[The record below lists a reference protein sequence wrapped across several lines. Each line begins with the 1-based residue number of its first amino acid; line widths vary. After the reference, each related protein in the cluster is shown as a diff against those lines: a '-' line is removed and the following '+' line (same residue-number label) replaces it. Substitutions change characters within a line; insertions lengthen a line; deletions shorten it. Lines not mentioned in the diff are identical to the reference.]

1 MNCKAEKIDVIKW
14 SDNVEEY
21 LSNALS
27 PAEVV
32 EIIPNKDEKTAV
44 AIVDDYQLSLAI
56 SGKEGQNVRLAAKRP
71 VGRLISKSKIDYV
84 NQHKITT
91 ENTNDLADDILLE
104 LKEELE
110 SAEALDLIDESTADQ
125 ELVYEDHS
133 DLEF

>member
-1 MNCKAEKIDVIKW
+1 MARRGQC
-14 SDNVEEY
+14 
-21 LSNALS
+21 
-27 PAEVV
+27 
-32 EIIPNKDEKTAV
+32 DEKTAV

-56 SGKEGQNVRLAAKRP
+56 GKEGQNVRLAAKLT
-71 VGRLISKSKIDYV
+71 GWKIDIKSKIDYV

>member
-1 MNCKAEKIDVIKW
+1 MIKW

-27 PAEVV
+27 PAKKWLKSSQTRMKKLPLPLL
-32 EIIPNKDEKTAV
+32 IISYRWRLEKRSECPPGVKLTGWK
-44 AIVDDYQLSLAI
+44 IDI
-56 SGKEGQNVRLAAKRP
+56 
-71 VGRLISKSKIDYV
+71 KSKIDYV

-91 ENTNDLADDILLE
+91 ENTNDLADDILLD
-104 LKEELE
+104 KEELE

-133 DLEF
+133 DLEFWV